1 MIASRSDLPP
11 RDARELIKMIMV
23 PWSYGGTEYSC
34 REKVLEYRY
43 MENITEIGIKEP
55 IWSDWLEVPTENID
69 T

>member
-1 MIASRSDLPP
+1 
-11 RDARELIKMIMV
+11 MV
-23 PWSYGGTEYSC
+23 RLRWVKQGWQEYFDGVAYGDVQYHK
-34 REKVLEYRY
+34 EKVLEYSY